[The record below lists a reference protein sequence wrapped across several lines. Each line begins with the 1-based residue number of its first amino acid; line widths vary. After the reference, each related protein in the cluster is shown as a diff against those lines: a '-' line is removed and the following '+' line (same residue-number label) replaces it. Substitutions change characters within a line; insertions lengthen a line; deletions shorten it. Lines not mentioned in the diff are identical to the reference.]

1 MPFAIVVIIVLSG
14 CASESELQIMA
25 NNSTAIAAM
34 QAQAAA
40 VRKETVVVDCS
51 RGGCGKAVISYTDP
65 RDIQKVTGMK
75 FTGTN
80 DVIIQTLPSFM
91 RAIGWLGAAW
101 AATDIVDSI
110 ADIDTSNNTNTS
122 NSIQGKNNSIRTGS
136 SSDGNQRDTITSTDT
151 QADTNSVVGDA
162 ISSDSNDTID
172 NSSLVNN
179 YPIADSNNTNNN
191 YPIADSNNTSN
202 NYPIDDSYNDNS
214 QQNETANP
222 NYPPLELTVP

>member
-1 MPFAIVVIIVLSG
+1 MNEEDTLICAVIMLIAILVNLSG
-14 CASESELQIMA
+14 CANREELQIMA
-25 NNSTAIAAM
+25 DNSKAIAEM
-34 QAQAAA
+34 QAKAIALH
-40 VRKETVVVDCS
+40 KETIVIDCS
-51 RGGCGKAVISYTDP
+51 AGGCGKAIISYSDP
-65 RDIQKVTGMK
+65 RDIQRVTGINIK
-75 FTGTN
+75 GTN

-110 ADIDTSNNTNTS
+110 ADIDTTNNISTS

-151 QADTNSVVGDA
+151 QADTSSVVGDA

-191 YPIADSNNTSN
+191 YPI
-202 NYPIDDSYNDNS
+202 DDSYNDNS

-222 NYPPLELTVP
+222 NYPPLESTVP